1 MTPGLSPH
9 PAPRRAL
16 RRQTSARRRPTVAIA
31 LTLSLATSTLALLG
45 ASSGA
50 SGSSPADSTVTASQ
64 TTASTVAAA
73 APAVLKAAPQA
84 KKKKKK
90 KWAQWTPPT
99 GAAFNL
105 PRSSYAQEYRLEA
118 RVIDAINHAR
128 RGSMIRMAMF
138 SFDRQP
144 VADALIRAY
153 KKRKVTVQVII
164 NGHEK
169 PGAQADLQRVLGPR
183 WKKRKKNKSNS
194 FYYQC
199 TSSCRGDF
207 DVQHSKFV
215 LFSHTGAA
223 KRVVM
228 IGSLNMK
235 ENGAVN
241 QFNDLLTINQPGG
254 MYDSLEQTFKE
265 MRADKVMKNSY
276 KAETFG
282 RYQLYTLPFPR
293 AKATA
298 KTQWLWRRDPIKKI
312 LGPITCRGPGGGRTV
327 IRVDMH
333 AWSDDRGVRIANRLR
348 DLYAEG
354 CDVKI
359 MIGYANGVIQRV
371 FGARTA
377 RGFVP
382 VRSTGFDTPDS
393 NGDYDGEIDLY
404 SHAKI
409 LTINGIY
416 EGKRNRRIIVTG
428 SSNYQAGG
436 QYGDELILKVDSA
449 RLYNQYLAH
458 WNNTYR
464 NHTHGFHFNGG
475 TWKVQPDGRRS
486 FAYDDTWGGL
496 GIDSP
501 EWRDE

>member
-1 MTPGLSPH
+1 M
-9 PAPRRAL
+9 
-16 RRQTSARRRPTVAIA
+16 
-31 LTLSLATSTLALLG
+31 ALLG

-50 SGSSPADSTVTASQ
+50 SGSSPADSQVSAATAS
-64 TTASTVAAA
+64 AVSNAL
-73 APAVLKAAPQA
+73 PAVAKAAPQAA

-90 KWAQWTPPT
+90 WSQWKPPT

-128 RGSMIRMAMF
+128 RGSIIRMAMF
-138 SFDRQP
+138 SFDRKP
-144 VADALIRAY
+144 VSDALIRAHQ
-153 KKRKVTVQVII
+153 KRKVTVQVII

-183 WKKRKKNKSNS
+183 YKKRKKNKSNS

-241 QFNDLLTINQPGG
+241 QFNDLLTINTPGG

-265 MRADKVMKNSY
+265 MKVDKVLKNSY
-276 KAETFG
+276 KVQTFG

-293 AKATA
+293 ARATA

-312 LGPITCRGPGGGRTV
+312 LGPVTCRGPGGGRTV

-333 AWSDDRGVRIANRLR
+333 AWSDDRGVRIAQRLR
-348 DLYAEG
+348 DLYAQG

-371 FGARTA
+371 FGAKTA

-382 VRSTGFDTPDS
+382 VRSTGYDTDE
-393 NGDYDGEIDLY
+393 DDEIDLY

-409 LTINGIY
+409 LTIGGIY

-436 QYGDELILKVDSA
+436 QYGDELILKVDSG
-449 RLYNQYLAH
+449 RLYNQYQAH
-458 WNNTYR
+458 WNNTYKF
-464 NHTHGFHFNGG
+464 HTHGFHFNGG
-475 TWKVQPDGRRS
+475 TFKTLPGGQQTFV
-486 FAYDDTWGGL
+486 YDDTWGGL
-496 GIDSP
+496 GIDSE